1 MKNKKIALVGLG
13 YVALLLAVEF
23 GKKREVV
30 DFGIDK
36 NRDNYVL
43 YDIRYLLK
51 AIKSDGRL

>member
-51 AIKSDGRL
+51 AIKSDVRL

>member
-13 YVALLLAVEF
+13 YVALPLAVEF

-51 AIKSDGRL
+51 AIKSDVRL